1 MHRPGDPVGRILAC
15 CWFLTSSLLLT
26 GVVSAQ
32 SLNEAR
38 FAYAEGRFVDAVQI
52 GEALG
57 TSPGFALAAES
68 LTTYAHF
75 IVEKGDKT
83 ALYERAIAL
92 AEEAV
97 RLDTGNAIAHLQLAH
112 ALGRYAQGIGRAK
125 ALFQGYAEK
134 IRSMID
140 NALRLDPDLS
150 AAHLSL
156 GLWHAELI
164 SSAGSFMARV
174 AYGAREKAA
183 IASFKRAF
191 EIAPDV
197 KAVSVEYARGLLLI
211 DDDRYRAT
219 ARDLLKRT
227 IELPVN
233 NAYDRICHE
242 RAVKHLEAL
251 DASDH

>member
-15 CWFLTSSLLLT
+15 CWVLTSSLLLT

-32 SLNEAR
+32 SLYEAR
-38 FAYAEGRFVDAVQI
+38 VAYAEGRFVDAVRI

-68 LTTYAHF
+68 LTIYAHF

-83 ALYERAIAL
+83 VLFEHAIAL

-97 RLDTGNAIAHLQLAH
+97 RLDTGNAIAHLQLAR
-112 ALGRYAQGIGRAK
+112 ALGRYAQGIGSAK

-134 IRSMID
+134 IRSATD
-140 NALRLDPDLS
+140 NALRLDSDLS
-150 AAHLSL
+150 AAHLGL

-164 SSAGSFMARV
+164 SSAGPFMARV

-191 EIAPDV
+191 ELAPDV
-197 KAVSVEYARGLLLI
+197 KAVSVEYAHGLLLM
-211 DDDRYRAT
+211 DDGRYRET
-219 ARDLLKRT
+219 ARDLLKRA
-227 IELPVN
+227 IELPVK

-251 DASDH
+251 DTSGH